1 VLKPF
6 KQSVG
11 FQEKHAVATLHRS
24 KMRLPCVTELYN
36 LTFYILSSNF
46 YINILHILVISPSQ
60 TARHTFF
67 LQYYN
72 IPTRNDIIKL
82 MDKIDRLEMLIK
94 SSLINGKGAAISG
107 IQVSKSKTSTGRS
120 ALEVIKRFR
129 KGVGFADIQA
139 RTGFE
144 DKKLRNIIYRL
155 HKTGKIVRKSRGL
168 YIAA

>member
-1 VLKPF
+1 MVK
-6 KQSVG
+6 KKGKSVS
-11 FQEKHAVATLHRS
+11 FDAMVK
-24 KMRLPCVTELYN
+24 
-36 LTFYILSSNF
+36 
-46 YINILHILVISPSQ
+46 
-60 TARHTFF
+60 FF

-107 IQVSKSKTSTGRS
+107 IQVSKSKTSIGRTATTSTDS

-129 KGVGFADIQA
+129 KGVAFADIQA

-155 HKTGKIVRKSRGL
+155 HKMGKIVRKSRGL

>member
-1 VLKPF
+1 MVK
-6 KQSVG
+6 KKGKSVS
-11 FQEKHAVATLHRS
+11 FDAMVK
-24 KMRLPCVTELYN
+24 
-36 LTFYILSSNF
+36 
-46 YINILHILVISPSQ
+46 
-60 TARHTFF
+60 FF

-82 MDKIDRLEMLIK
+82 MDKIDRLEVLIK

-107 IQVSKSKTSTGRS
+107 IQVSKSKTSTGRTATTSTDS

-129 KGVGFADIQA
+129 KGVAFADIQA

-155 HKTGKIVRKSRGL
+155 HKMGKIVRKSRGL

>member
-1 VLKPF
+1 MVK
-6 KQSVG
+6 KKGKSVS
-11 FQEKHAVATLHRS
+11 FDAMVK
-24 KMRLPCVTELYN
+24 
-36 LTFYILSSNF
+36 
-46 YINILHILVISPSQ
+46 
-60 TARHTFF
+60 FF

-82 MDKIDRLEMLIK
+82 MDKMDRLEMLIK
-94 SSLINGKGAAISG
+94 SSAMTGKGATISG
-107 IQVSKSKTSTGRS
+107 IQVSKSKTPTGRTATTSTDS

-129 KGVGFADIQA
+129 KGVAFADIQA